1 MLEGKLKKGWKM
13 LKDIW
18 MKKVDNMNGNLESR
32 MDEIGSDV
40 EDYDESL
47 ENSEYYRFESD
58 EDGS

>member
-1 MLEGKLKKGWKM
+1 MDE
-13 LKDIW
+13 
-18 MKKVDNMNGNLESR
+18 KVDNMNGNLESR
-32 MDEIGSDV
+32 MDKIGSDM

>member
-1 MLEGKLKKGWKM
+1 MEDVERHM
-13 LKDIW
+13 DE
-18 MKKVDNMNGNLESR
+18 KVDNMNGNLESR
-32 MDEIGSDV
+32 MDEIGSDM